1 MYKIIF
7 SKEADKD
14 KKKIKSAGLEEKT
27 KVILNIVAQ
36 NPYDKSYSFEK
47 LKGDL
52 NNYFS
57 RRINL
62 QNRLVYSVDEEKKE
76 IFVVRMWSHYDKVK

>member
-7 SKEADKD
+7 SKETDKD

-36 NPYDKSYSFEK
+36 NPYDSSYLFEK

-52 NNYFS
+52 NNYFF

-76 IFVVRMWSHYDKVK
+76 VFVVRMWSHYDKVK

>member
-7 SKEADKD
+7 SHQADKD
-14 KKKIKSAGLEEKT
+14 KKKIKSAGLEQKT
-27 KVILNIVAQ
+27 KKNLNIIAQ
-36 NPYDKSYSFEK
+36 NPYDNSYSFEK

-52 NNYFS
+52 DNYFS
-57 RRINL
+57 RRISL
-62 QNRLVYSVDEEKKE
+62 QNRLVYSVDEDKKE

>member
-7 SKEADKD
+7 SKETDKD

-36 NPYDKSYSFEK
+36 NPYDSSYLFEK
-47 LKGDL
+47 LKGD
-52 NNYFS
+52 
-57 RRINL
+57 
-62 QNRLVYSVDEEKKE
+62 
-76 IFVVRMWSHYDKVK
+76 

>member
-7 SKEADKD
+7 SHQADKD
-14 KKKIKSAGLEEKT
+14 KKLIKSAGLEEKT
-27 KVILNIVAQ
+27 KKILNLIAQ
-36 NPYDKSYSFEK
+36 NPYDDSYSFEK

-62 QNRLVYSVDEEKKE
+62 HNRLVYSVDEESKE
-76 IFVVRMWSHYDKVK
+76 VFVVRMWSHYNKVK